1 MKSRIFLC
9 GVALGL
15 AALSAGAYGKPDYRG
30 LDWKDAEKRVI
41 KGPKSYA
48 AFVSTIP
55 KRNDLLKASFDDSS
69 ITMDTRD
76 FYALPDQKKEVM
88 LYLPGIRKE
97 DGVRLKPGEVKGE
110 VWNCYRIRIKG
121 PAGGQVALIFEGRR
135 AKKFNN
141 GHFRVD
147 KVFILDGTEQTL
159 VHKLELPAD
168 LESFGLR
175 LDLKTPGVFRFEAP
189 DFYTEKKEEKSSADP
204 DFNYI
209 RNGGAENGF
218 DNTMYLPLKRRAHA
232 AHGAF
237 INWKGE
243 RETFQYDLE
252 RDSANARSGKYAY
265 RIRFSGDGPM
275 TSRVDSFAFHPVPL
289 LPGEE
294 YTYTVW
300 AKAERPAGIEMGL
313 YLGNGAGLSRVCP
326 VGTEWTK
333 LELHVPA
340 WGAGDSVRNGK
351 PLVNSYHAPAGVL
364 IPTFVAPAN
373 NTVWFDDACVR
384 IGARGEVPEKRTVFF
399 RSATLDKPNHYY
411 FPGEAVGV
419 ALTLESTGKEAVE
432 GAFSWE
438 LFDFYGNSAAGQT
451 LKQLRLMPNQ
461 ESREQFRL
469 VPPENLRGPMNLVC
483 TFDAGKM
490 GRFKQVFYLGV
501 VDRPQGL
508 NRRFSMEV
516 PASQNILD
524 VIPFLL
530 DFGIGAV
537 RCGGASGRMSLAL
550 ENAPF
555 LHKAGIEILLNY
567 SADKKTEKGDEAA
580 LREFCKKF
588 RADMM
593 KHHDILTVVESHNE
607 ANLGV
612 VNVAWNARII
622 REMRKI
628 LDEVAPKLKLAG
640 PDPCGTD
647 FAWIQGVLAAGAA
660 KELDIVSEHP
670 YRKMPELPDYGD
682 DVAAVRK
689 IIDLYKPGT
698 PHYATES
705 GRVQP
710 PVLPD
715 NTLFDYVR
723 IASARDLRN
732 MLLGFGNGLAQYN
745 QFAIS
750 SWQIGVGWNAL
761 FMGNKEND
769 GAQLPS
775 PILFAMR
782 NAADR
787 LGTGKAAGRIKLGYN
802 YRAFLFDKGDSRT
815 AVFWKFN
822 GGDAK
827 FRLKAEDAEKVR
839 LYDMVGSRWNP
850 KEPFPVGEFPVYLES
865 TLSAP
870 ELEAVIRRAEIRE
883 DAGKT
888 LKAEAQVVAPRV
900 FHVNLRNLG
909 TKKLSGI
916 RVRVE
921 DRSLI
926 DGPVEQTVD
935 ALNPEELRSVSF
947 RLREP
952 VSTSARKVALSI
964 LAKDGKPERITLN
977 LAAITVPKTAKALT
991 IDGDLSDW
999 PAGTQVVLDQHNAVV
1014 REKALWGEK
1023 ERKIRSELRYAWD
1036 DNFFYTGVTVYKEKL
1051 NSNPDAS
1058 KPGDVWQYDSFQ
1070 LCLDPLH
1077 NGKPED
1083 LAFSDD
1089 DFEYS
1094 LGVVAGKPVVF
1105 RRTGSS
1111 AVYDSLMKAPGIV
1124 PEVRFAVRTEPGKTV
1139 YEAAFPR
1146 QAVSPFLLRTGSL
1159 MRSSIIVNLREEG
1172 KRIGYLE
1179 LTPGVGDVKSPGKWM
1194 DTVLVPQEQEF

>member
-1 MKSRIFLC
+1 MKQTRWI
-9 GVALGL
+9 
-15 AALSAGAYGKPDYRG
+15 LSALLGISAVWLGGYEKLDYQG
-30 LDWKDAEKRVI
+30 LNWQDSKKQVI
-41 KGPKSYA
+41 KGPKVYA
-48 AFVSTIP
+48 AYVGTIP
-55 KRNDLLKASFDDSS
+55 KRNDLLKASFDGKS

-76 FYALPDQKKEVM
+76 FYALPDLKKEVI
-88 LYLPGIRKE
+88 LYLYGIKKG
-97 DGVRLKPGEVKGE
+97 DGVLLKPGEIRGS
-110 VWNCYRIRIKG
+110 VWNCYKIRIKG

-135 AKKFNN
+135 DKKFNN

-159 VHKLELPAD
+159 THKLELPAD

-189 DFYTEKKEEKSSADP
+189 DFYIEKKEPQTQVNS

-209 RNGGAENGF
+209 LNGGAENGF
-218 DNTMYLPLKRRAHA
+218 DNTMYLPLKRRAHVA
-232 AHGAF
+232 ANGAYL
-237 INWKGE
+237 NWKGE
-243 RETFQYDLE
+243 RETFQCDLA
-252 RDSANARSGKYAY
+252 RDPNNARSGKYAY
-265 RIRFSGDGPM
+265 RIRFSGTGPM
-275 TSRVDSFAFHPVPL
+275 TSRVDTFAFNPVPL

-300 AKAERPAGIEMGL
+300 AKAERPSRIELGL
-313 YLGNGAGLSRVCP
+313 YLGNGAGLGSGYP

-340 WGAGDSVRNGK
+340 WGKGDTVRNGK

-364 IPTFVAPAN
+364 IPTFVAPEN
-373 NTVWFDDACVR
+373 NTIWFDDACVR
-384 IGARGEVPEKRTVFF
+384 LGKRGEIPDRRTIFF
-399 RSATLDKPNHYY
+399 RSGKLDKPNQYY

-419 ALTLESTGKEAVE
+419 DLSLESTGADAVE
-432 GAFSWE
+432 GTLSWE
-438 LFDFYGNSAAGQT
+438 LFDFHGKSVAKQT
-451 LKQLRLMPNQ
+451 LKKLRLSPNQ
-461 ESREQFRL
+461 EVREQFRL

-483 TFDAGKM
+483 TFDAGKNM
-490 GRFKQVFYLGV
+490 NFKRTFYLGV
-501 VDRPQGL
+501 VDRPNGL
-508 NRRFSMEV
+508 NRRFSLEV
-516 PASQNILD
+516 SGSQNVLD
-524 VIPFLL
+524 IIPFLQN
-530 DFGIGAV
+530 FGIGAI
-537 RCGGASGRMSLAL
+537 RCGQASGNLPAAL
-550 ENAPF
+550 GNAPY
-555 LHKAGIEILLNY
+555 LHKAGIEVLLNY

-580 LREFCKKF
+580 LKEFCKRF
-588 RADMM
+588 RRDME
-593 KHHDILTVVESHNE
+593 KYRDVLTVVESHNE

-612 VNVAWNARII
+612 KDVAWNARII
-622 REMRKI
+622 HEMRKI

-660 KELDIVSEHP
+660 KDLDIISEHP

-698 PHYATES
+698 PHYATEA

-710 PVLPD
+710 PVLTD
-715 NTLFDYVR
+715 NTLCDYVR

-750 SWQIGVGWNAL
+750 SWQIAVGWNVL

-769 GAQLPS
+769 GAQLPA
-775 PILFAMR
+775 PLLFAMR

-787 LGTGKAAGRIKLGYN
+787 IGYGKPAGRIKLGYN
-802 YRAFLFDKGDSRT
+802 YRAFLFDKGNSRT

-822 GGDAK
+822 GGNATFQLKADDAK
-827 FRLKAEDAEKVR
+827 KVR

-850 KEPFPVGEFPVYLES
+850 EKSFTVGEFPVYLES
-865 TLSAP
+865 SLSAN
-870 ELEAVIRRAEIRE
+870 ELEALIRRADIRE
-883 DAGKT
+883 TSGKN
-888 LKAEAQVVAPRV
+888 LLAEAQVITPTEFRV
-900 FHVNLRNLG
+900 NCRNLS
-909 TKKLSGI
+909 TKKLDRI
-916 RVRVE
+916 RIRVE
-921 DRSLI
+921 DRSMI
-926 DGPVEQTVD
+926 EGSVEQVLP

-952 VSTSARKVALSI
+952 VSTAARKVALSI
-964 LAKDGKPERITLN
+964 LTPDGKTEKITLN
-977 LAAITVPKTAKALT
+977 LAAVTVPKAAKALT
-991 IDGDLSDW
+991 IDGDLADW
-999 PAGTQVVLDQHNAVV
+999 PAGKPVVLNQNNAVV
-1014 REKALWGEK
+1014 LEKALWGEK

-1036 DNFFYTGVTVYKEKL
+1036 DNFFYLAVTVFKEKL
-1051 NSNPDAS
+1051 NANPDAA
-1058 KPGDVWQYDSFQ
+1058 KPSNVWKYDSFQ
-1070 LCLDPLH
+1070 LCMDPLH
-1077 NGKPED
+1077 NGKPND

-1094 LGVVAGKPVVF
+1094 LGMVAGKPVVF

-1111 AVYDSLMKAPGIV
+1111 AVYDSLMKAPGVV
-1124 PEVRFAVRTEPGKTV
+1124 PEVRFAVRTSAGKTI

-1146 QAVSPFLLRTGSL
+1146 QAVSPFQLRAGSL
-1159 MRSSIIVNLREEG
+1159 MRSSVIVNLHEKG

-1179 LTPGVGDVKSPGKWM
+1179 LTPGVGDAKSPGKWM
-1194 DTVLVPQEQEF
+1194 DTILLP